1 MAETVGSLVDKIT
14 IIELKI
20 YHMREQAQRDDV
32 TAEFRARC
40 EQRLEVM
47 REQRDDLAAE
57 VTKLVTD
64 MAGGRVVPK
73 VYRQFTMYNDPQYR
87 RAADQP
93 QRETACPGFPSRPPS
108 VRRSRGRSCGSSAVG

>member
-1 MAETVGSLVDKIT
+1 VAETVGWLVDKIT

-20 YHMREQAQRDDV
+20 FHMREQAERSDV
-32 TAEFRARC
+32 TPEFRARC
-40 EQRLEVM
+40 HERLAVM

-73 VYRQFTMYNDPQYR
+73 IYRQFKMYNDPQYR
-87 RAADQP
+87 RDPAK
-93 QRETACPGFPSRPPS
+93 S
-108 VRRSRGRSCGSSAVG
+108 